1 MSYLKKTIGGFF
13 WTSALSGSIR
23 IMAFAKIAILAR
35 ILLPSQFGEFAV
47 VGMVLAFLE
56 IVTETGIN
64 VFLLQEKDSLAR
76 FIDTAWVVSIA
87 RGIIISALM
96 IFAAAPVADFFHIP
110 DVRNLIILASLIPAL
125 RGFINP
131 ANIRFQKELNFSKDF
146 WYRFSIVFAEIG
158 LTVVLALATKT
169 ASSLV
174 LGLVGAAVYEVFA
187 SWMFVAPRPKLKLD
201 YDQVSQIISKG
212 KWVTGFGLFDYVFTT
227 IDNVVVG
234 RLLGSTDLGIYQNA
248 YKLSLLPSTQVND
261 IYYKTTAPVYVKMKE
276 EKKSLLRAVT
286 LGTGGLVALQVVVGI
301 TIYFLADWLVR
312 LTLGVNWLAAVPV
325 VRVLAGLS
333 IVRGIAFSFNSL
345 FVALHKQKY
354 VAISSFCSMA
364 VMAVLIVPMVARN
377 GLIGAAQA
385 AIVGAMA
392 AIPVIVIGLIKILKL
407 I

>member
-1 MSYLKKTIGGFF
+1 
-13 WTSALSGSIR
+13 
-23 IMAFAKIAILAR
+23 MAFAKIAILAR

-96 IFAAAPVADFFHIP
+96 IFAAAPVADFFQIP
-110 DVRNLIILASLIPAL
+110 DVRNLIVLASLIPAL

-131 ANIRFQKELNFSKDF
+131 ANIRFQKDLNFSRDF

-174 LGLVGAAVYEVFA
+174 LGLVGAAIYEVFA
-187 SWMFVAPRPKLKLD
+187 SWMFVTPRPKLKLD
-201 YDQVSQIISKG
+201 YDQVGQIISKG

-248 YKLSLLPSTQVND
+248 YKLSLLPSTQVSD
-261 IYYKTTAPVYVKMKE
+261 IYYKTTTPVYVKMKE
-276 EKKSLLRAVT
+276 EKKSIVRAVT
-286 LGTGGLVALQVVVGI
+286 LGTGGLVVLQVVVGI
-301 TIYFLADWLVR
+301 AIYFLADWLVR
-312 LTLGVNWLAAVPV
+312 ITLGANWLGAIPV
-325 VRVLAGLS
+325 VKVLAGLS
-333 IVRGIAFSFNSL
+333 IVRGMAFSFNSL

-354 VAISSFCSMA
+354 VAVATFCSMV
-364 VMAVLIVPMVARN
+364 VMGILIVPMVAKN
-377 GLIGAAQA
+377 GLVGAAQA
-385 AIVGAMA
+385 AIIGAAAALPVVVVGVVK
-392 AIPVIVIGLIKILKL
+392 VIKL

>member
-96 IFAAAPVADFFHIP
+96 IFAAAPVADFFQIP
-110 DVRNLIILASLIPAL
+110 DVRNLIVLASLIPAL

-131 ANIRFQKELNFSKDF
+131 ANIRFQKDLNFSRDF

-174 LGLVGAAVYEVFA
+174 LGLVGAAIYEVFA
-187 SWMFVAPRPKLKLD
+187 SWMFVTPRPKLKLD
-201 YDQVSQIISKG
+201 YDQVGQIISKG

-261 IYYKTTAPVYVKMKE
+261 IYYKTTTPVYVKMKE
-276 EKKSLLRAVT
+276 EKKSIVRAVT
-286 LGTGGLVALQVVVGI
+286 LGTGALVVLQVVVGI
-301 TIYFLADWLVR
+301 AIYFLADWLVR
-312 LTLGVNWLAAVPV
+312 ITLGANWLGAIPV
-325 VRVLAGLS
+325 VKVLAGLS
-333 IVRGIAFSFNSL
+333 IVRGMAFSFNSL

-354 VAISSFCSMA
+354 VAVATFCSMV
-364 VMAVLIVPMVARN
+364 VMGILIVPMVAKN
-377 GLIGAAQA
+377 GLVGAAQA
-385 AIVGAMA
+385 AIIGAAAALPVVVVGVVK
-392 AIPVIVIGLIKILKL
+392 VIKL